1 MAAAL
6 FQHYAEEY
14 GLDVRVES
22 AGLGAFTGDPA
33 TDHTHEVLKEM
44 GLDVS
49 NHRSRFLRPELAE
62 EFDLI
67 LVMTHQ
73 HKAELLRTQPYLE
86 DKVFLLKEFA
96 QLNGLLQQE
105 PVEEEEK
112 VYGIS
117 DPFGQSLQV
126 YQEARDEI
134 AAAIKMIVERWREL
148 EVNE

>member
-6 FQHYAEEY
+6 FQHYAQEY
-14 GLDVRVES
+14 GLDVKVES

-33 TDHTHEVLKEM
+33 TDYTFQVLEEM

-49 NHRSRFLRPELAE
+49 DHRSRLLRSEWAE

-73 HKAELLRTQPYLE
+73 HKTALVQAHPNLK
-86 DKVFLLKEFA
+86 DKVFLLKELA
-96 QLNGLLQQE
+96 ELNAVLEQE
-105 PVEEEEK
+105 PLEEGEK
-112 VYGIS
+112 VYDIP

-134 AAAIKMIVERWREL
+134 AAAIKMIVEQWREL